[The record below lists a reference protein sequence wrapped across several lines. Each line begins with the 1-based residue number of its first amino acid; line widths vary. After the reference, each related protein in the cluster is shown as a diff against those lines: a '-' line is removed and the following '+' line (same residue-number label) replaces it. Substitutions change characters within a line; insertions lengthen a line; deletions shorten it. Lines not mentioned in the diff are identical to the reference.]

1 MTSALLQLGVSLLA
15 VLALAGFAAWLG
27 LGGDVRL
34 RSEDEAKAIA
44 GLAVSGFDPVEVAL
58 DRAGIGALLRD
69 AEGRVMLI
77 RRHGVHFA
85 ARLLPGFDGAR
96 LDRNLLTLSTNEATF
111 GTVTLDLGSQAQAWA
126 ASLRRIG
133 ARREA

>member
-1 MTSALLQLGVSLLA
+1 VTSALLQLGVSLLA

-34 RSEDEAKAIA
+34 RSEDEAKEIA

-69 AEGRVMLI
+69 AEDRVMLI

-85 ARLLPGFDGAR
+85 ARLLRGFDGAR

>member
-15 VLALAGFAAWLG
+15 VLAVSGFTVWLG

-34 RSEDEAKAIA
+34 RSEAQARTIA
-44 GLAVSGFDPVEVAL
+44 ELAVTGFDPVEVSI

-69 AEGRVMLI
+69 SQDRVMLI

-96 LDRNLLTLSTNEATF
+96 LDRNLLTLSTGEATF
-111 GTVTLDLGSQAQAWA
+111 GAVTLDLGPQAQAWA

-133 ARREA
+133 GQR